1 MSESL
6 PNNPF
11 GDDELPVGFRVFI
24 AELERRIQSEDEG
37 WSTNDKDVFAAMLH
51 RLKHRQPIDKE
62 LQEQY
67 VKAVANQQKVDRY
80 GK

>member
-6 PNNPF
+6 PKNPF
-11 GDDELPVGFRVFI
+11 GDDEFPVGLRVFI
-24 AELERRIQSEDEG
+24 EELERRIQLEDEG

-51 RLKHRQPIDKE
+51 RLKHRQPLDKE

-67 VKAVANQQKVDRY
+67 VKAVANQQRQDKY

>member
-37 WSTNDKDVFAAMLH
+37 WSANDKDVFAAMLH
-51 RLKHRQPIDKE
+51 RIKNRQPIDKE
-62 LQEQY
+62 LQERY
-67 VKAVANQQKVDRY
+67 IVAAANQQRQDKY

>member
-11 GDDELPVGFRVFI
+11 GDDELPVGLRVFI

-37 WSTNDKDVFAAMLH
+37 WGTNDKDVFAAMLH

-67 VKAVANQQKVDRY
+67 VKALANQQKVDRY